1 MNIYPVL
8 SAFHKYLPSLNLP
21 EPHSTTQLFEQPRHR
36 VKETSQ
42 LCASKR
48 NGNRPRILQGRYHG
62 HMANEFPGIM
72 TRLSGVLVKY
82 TTAVKALDD
91 RGLLIPS
98 DSKILRL
105 D

>member
-1 MNIYPVL
+1 
-8 SAFHKYLPSLNLP
+8 
-21 EPHSTTQLFEQPRHR
+21 
-36 VKETSQ
+36 
-42 LCASKR
+42 
-48 NGNRPRILQGRYHG
+48 
-62 HMANEFPGIM
+62 MADEFPGIV

-82 TTAVKALDD
+82 ITAGKTLDD

>member
-1 MNIYPVL
+1 
-8 SAFHKYLPSLNLP
+8 
-21 EPHSTTQLFEQPRHR
+21 
-36 VKETSQ
+36 
-42 LCASKR
+42 
-48 NGNRPRILQGRYHG
+48 
-62 HMANEFPGIM
+62 MANEFPGIM